1 MIYIKNILYFLHNL
15 SYKEEFERNTSPCT
29 LAYIDDNHTDAS
41 TGLTYKLPLK
51 AGYPRRILRILIFIA
66 LSFNLSACLPAI
78 FTVATTTG
86 IVASKDQPMSQTLND
101 SRISAGIKTDLVK
114 NNFRDLGAKIKVT
127 VSQGRVLL
135 TGNIQKELDALK
147 AVNIAWNQ
155 KGVKEVINELKVNKN
170 SNHFD
175 LAQYTKDSIIT
186 TQIKAKNL
194 VRKDIKF
201 ANYTIITI
209 DNIVYLFGVA
219 RSEEELEKLAS
230 IASKIKGVEKVVCYA
245 KIMDNFNKHEG

>member
-1 MIYIKNILYFLHNL
+1 M
-15 SYKEEFERNTSPCT
+15 
-29 LAYIDDNHTDAS
+29 
-41 TGLTYKLPLK
+41 
-51 AGYPRRILRILIFIA
+51 ILRVLIFIT
-66 LSFNLSACLPAI
+66 LSFSLSACLPAI
-78 FTVATTTG
+78 FTAATTTG
-86 IVASKDQPMSQTLND
+86 IVASKDQPVSETLND
-101 SRISAGIKTDLVK
+101 SRISASIKADLVK
-114 NNFRDLGAKIKVT
+114 NNFRDLGAKIKVE

-135 TGNIQKELDALK
+135 TGNIQKESDALK
-147 AVNIAWNQ
+147 AVEIAWNQ
-155 KGVKEVINELKVNKN
+155 KSVKEVINELKVNKN

-175 LAQYTKDSIIT
+175 LAQYTKDSMIT

-201 ANYTIITI
+201 ANYTILTI

-245 KIMDNFNKHEG
+245 KIMNNFNTNNDNSEES

>member
-1 MIYIKNILYFLHNL
+1 MIYIDLLYTEAN
-15 SYKEEFERNTSPCT
+15 KEEFKGDTEHSTA
-29 LAYIDDNHTDAS
+29 AYKKVREDAS
-41 TGLTYKLPLK
+41 TGSTYKLPLE
-51 AGYPRRILRILIFIA
+51 ASYARGLLRILIFTAI
-66 LSFNLSACLPAI
+66 SFNLSACLPAI
-78 FTVATTTG
+78 FTAATTTG
-86 IVASKDQPMSQTLND
+86 IAASKDQPLSETLND
-101 SRISAGIKTDLVK
+101 SRISAGIKANLIK
-114 NNFRDLGAKIKVT
+114 NNFRDLGAKIKVE

-135 TGNIQKELDALK
+135 TGNIQKEPDALK
-147 AVNIAWNQ
+147 AVEIAWNQ

-175 LAQYTKDSIIT
+175 LAQYTKDSMIT

-201 ANYTIITI
+201 ANYTVLTI

-245 KIMDNFNKHEG
+245 KIMDSNNDKNDEPAS

>member
-1 MIYIKNILYFLHNL
+1 M
-15 SYKEEFERNTSPCT
+15 
-29 LAYIDDNHTDAS
+29 
-41 TGLTYKLPLK
+41 
-51 AGYPRRILRILIFIA
+51 LIFIA
-66 LSFNLSACLPAI
+66 LSFNLSACLPTI

-175 LAQYTKDSIIT
+175 LAQYTKDCMIT

-245 KIMDNFNKHEG
+245 KIMDNFNKHEDYDTTP

>member
-1 MIYIKNILYFLHNL
+1 M
-15 SYKEEFERNTSPCT
+15 
-29 LAYIDDNHTDAS
+29 
-41 TGLTYKLPLK
+41 
-51 AGYPRRILRILIFIA
+51 ILRVLIFIA
-66 LSFNLSACLPAI
+66 LSFSLSACLPAI

-86 IVASKDQPMSQTLND
+86 IVASKDQQMSETLND
-101 SRISAGIKTDLVK
+101 ARISASIKADLVK
-114 NNFRDLGAKIKVT
+114 NNFRDLGAKIKVE

-135 TGNIQKELDALK
+135 TGNIQKESDALK
-147 AVNIAWNQ
+147 AVEIAWNQ
-155 KGVKEVINELKVNKN
+155 KSVKEVINELKVNKN

-175 LAQYTKDSIIT
+175 LAQYTKDSMIT

-194 VRKDIKF
+194 VSKDIKF
-201 ANYTIITI
+201 ANYTILTI

-245 KIMDNFNKHEG
+245 KIMNNFNTNNDNSEES

>member
-1 MIYIKNILYFLHNL
+1 M
-15 SYKEEFERNTSPCT
+15 
-29 LAYIDDNHTDAS
+29 
-41 TGLTYKLPLK
+41 
-51 AGYPRRILRILIFIA
+51 ILRVLIFIA
-66 LSFNLSACLPAI
+66 LSSSLSACLPAI
-78 FTVATTTG
+78 FTAATTTG
-86 IVASKDQPMSQTLND
+86 IVASQDQPISEILND
-101 SRISAGIKTDLVK
+101 ARISASIKADLVK
-114 NNFRDLGAKIKVT
+114 NNFRDLGAKIKVK

-135 TGNIQKELDALK
+135 TGNIQKESDALK
-147 AVNIAWNQ
+147 AVEIAWNQ
-155 KGVKEVINELKVNKN
+155 KSVKEVINELKVNKN

-175 LAQYTKDSIIT
+175 LAQYAKDSMIT

-201 ANYTIITI
+201 ANYTILTI

-245 KIMDNFNKHEG
+245 KIMNNFNTNNDNSEKS

>member
-1 MIYIKNILYFLHNL
+1 M
-15 SYKEEFERNTSPCT
+15 
-29 LAYIDDNHTDAS
+29 
-41 TGLTYKLPLK
+41 
-51 AGYPRRILRILIFIA
+51 ILRVLIFIA
-66 LSFNLSACLPAI
+66 LFFSLSACLPAI
-78 FTVATTTG
+78 FTAATTTG
-86 IVASKDQPMSQTLND
+86 IVASKDQPMSETLND
-101 SRISAGIKTDLVK
+101 SRISASIKADLVK
-114 NNFRDLGAKIKVT
+114 NNFRDLGTKIKVE

-135 TGNIQKELDALK
+135 TGNIQKESDALK
-147 AVNIAWNQ
+147 AVEIAWNQ
-155 KGVKEVINELKVNKN
+155 KSVKEVINELKVSKN

-175 LAQYTKDSIIT
+175 LAQYTKDSMIT

-201 ANYTIITI
+201 ANYTILTI

-245 KIMDNFNKHEG
+245 KIMNNFNTNNDNSEES